1 MSRTRG
7 CQEASVAG
15 LQLFTCGEKV
25 LEPPW
30 YFNNIGGL
38 KFNAVHGIRPVD
50 HTKPLLVGLRGLWV
64 HGDGAGA
71 ARGMSDPDKTSKLD
85 SLQKNKRRLSGQFS
99 KSEGPPARG
108 AEKSHAEIDALQAQ
122 VQGLEEEL
130 YQVRRRLE
138 QVPREF
144 ELLRARLQQ
153 SREQLEQ
160 AQRQNERV
168 PP

>member
-1 MSRTRG
+1 M
-7 CQEASVAG
+7 
-15 LQLFTCGEKV
+15 
-25 LEPPW
+25 
-30 YFNNIGGL
+30 
-38 KFNAVHGIRPVD
+38 
-50 HTKPLLVGLRGLWV
+50 GLRGLRV

-71 ARGMSDPDKTSKLD
+71 ARIMSDPDKTSKLD
-85 SLQKNKRRLSGQFS
+85 SLQKTMRRISGQLS

-108 AEKSHAEIDALQAQ
+108 AEKSAPEIDALQAQ
-122 VQGLEEEL
+122 VKGLEEEL

-160 AQRQNERV
+160 AQRQNERLV
-168 PP
+168 QDRKSTRLNSSHIQKSRMPSSA